1 MNERRCVTAAQRS
14 SPVDNI
20 IPKVNLSWDRH
31 LCGERLCDSTLKQVV
46 RIPLGRMRDKLRDFS
61 DQPLLETALIS
72 ALIRAIERLIGLV
85 GLEVP
90 VWLSARTG

>member
-1 MNERRCVTAAQRS
+1 MMNERRCVTAAQRS

-31 LCGERLCDSTLKQVV
+31 LCGVRRSTKQVV
-46 RIPLGRMRDKLRDFS
+46 RIPLERMRDKLRDFS

-72 ALIRAIERLIGLV
+72 TLIRAIERLIGLV

-90 VWLSARTG
+90 VWLSTRTG